1 MTKTF
6 KEAVIGTDGKIRC
19 PYCFKTNGMA
29 NDDAFIKNYI
39 MRCRG
44 SRRGR
49 GAEHYFVVNYN
60 GKKEGG
66 AVND

>member
-1 MTKTF
+1 MDELKN
-6 KEAVIGTDGKIRC
+6 AVIGPDGRIRC
-19 PYCFKTNGMA
+19 PHCFKTNGMA

-44 SRRGR
+44 SRRG
-49 GAEHYFVVNYN
+49 AEHFFVVNYN
-60 GKKEGG
+60 GKKEGV